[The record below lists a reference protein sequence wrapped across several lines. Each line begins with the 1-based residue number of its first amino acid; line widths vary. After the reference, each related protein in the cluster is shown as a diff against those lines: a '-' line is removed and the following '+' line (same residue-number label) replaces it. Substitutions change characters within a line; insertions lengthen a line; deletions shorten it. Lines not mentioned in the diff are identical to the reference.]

1 MTEFNVKFGHSGSQ
15 TLFKRFAF
23 IAAKMDGVPKNKFFR
38 NLLSRAA
45 CDKTSDGFCFDLRYI
60 VKKYACMPLDKTK
73 KRSAEVLEI
82 AVSNKDLSDH
92 ELIAAV
98 KAGDEDAYGEIV
110 SRYRNQITNYLYRFL
125 NDYEEAVDLAQET
138 FVRVYFALERYHTK
152 YAFSTYIYKIAANL
166 AISELRKRKRRK
178 TFSLTGLFQTD
189 EEDTTEYQP
198 PDEKNLPDENVV
210 EDEQREVIERAIAAL
225 PDKYRAPIVLRDVEE
240 KSYEEVAEILGLGL
254 GTTKSRISRGRR
266 LLREK
271 LQSYFD
277 KNL

>member
-1 MTEFNVKFGHSGSQ
+1 M
-15 TLFKRFAF
+15 A
-23 IAAKMDGVPKNKFFR
+23 
-38 NLLSRAA
+38 
-45 CDKTSDGFCFDLRYI
+45 
-60 VKKYACMPLDKTK
+60 LDKIE
-73 KRSAEVLEI
+73 KRNAGGLETH
-82 AVSNKDLSDH
+82 VPNKDLSDH
-92 ELIAAV
+92 ELIEAA
-98 KAGDEDAYGEIV
+98 KLGDEDAFAEIV

-138 FVRVYFALERYHTK
+138 FVRVYFAMERYHTK
-152 YAFSTYIYKIAANL
+152 YAFSTYIYKIASNL

-189 EEDTTEYQP
+189 QEDTTEYQP

-240 KSYEEVAEILGLGL
+240 KSYEEVAEILDLGL
-254 GTTKSRISRGRR
+254 GTTKSRISRGRK

-271 LQSYFD
+271 LEHYFD